1 MPNLLIVD
9 DEISILQLFQMA
21 LQKKE
26 NTVSTANSAVEA
38 IEKMKTEF
46 FDLVVTDLSMPGMD
60 GMELLKKTREI
71 SPETSVIMM
80 TAYGSTQTAVD
91 AMKAGAYDYLTK
103 PIQLEELK
111 KTIQNA
117 MTKAEL
123 QRENEALKKVTTKQ
137 TYDNQLTGK
146 SPAFQK
152 VLQWIDQVAKTTSS
166 VLILGESGTGK
177 ELVSREIH
185 NRSDRREQPFVAV
198 NCAAIPQHL
207 MESELFGYA
216 KGAFTGADQ
225 HRIGFFEAAHRG
237 TIFLDE
243 IGELPLNLQSKLLRV
258 LAEKKV
264 VRVGSTREIRVDF
277 RIIAATNQSL
287 EQLVK
292 KGEFREDLF
301 YRLNVLQTDLPP
313 LRERQEDITV
323 LAKHFLKKFSEEY
336 RKKIIG
342 FDEKTLALL
351 TNYAFPGNIREL
363 INIVEQC
370 VVLSGSDTITVETLP
385 EKMRKNLTAAENH
398 VPQIFSGDVDLE
410 QQVEEFEKSL
420 ILQALAKANG
430 NKTQAAKILKVSFR
444 SLRYR
449 LEKLGMDDG
458 KDE

>member
-9 DEISILQLFQMA
+9 DEASILQLFQMA

-26 NTVSTANSAVEA
+26 NTVTTANSAQEA
-38 IEKMKTEF
+38 LEKMKTEF
-46 FDLVVTDLSMPGMD
+46 FDLIVTDLSMPGMD
-60 GMELLKKTREI
+60 GMELLKKTKEV

-103 PIQLEELK
+103 PIQLEDLK

-137 TYDNQLTGK
+137 SYDNQLTGESK
-146 SPAFQK
+146 AFQK
-152 VLQWIDQVAKTTSS
+152 VVQWIDQVAKTNSS

-177 ELVSREIH
+177 ELVAREVH
-185 NRSDRREQPFVAV
+185 NRSDRSNQPFVAV

-216 KGAFTGADQ
+216 KGAFTGAEQ

-292 KGEFREDLF
+292 RGEFREDLY
-301 YRLNVLQTDLPP
+301 YRLNVLQTELPP
-313 LRERQEDITV
+313 LRERKEDIEV
-323 LAKHFLKKFSEEY
+323 LANHFLKKFSEEY
-336 RKKIIG
+336 RKKTQG
-342 FDEKTLALL
+342 FDDKTMEILS
-351 TNYAFPGNIREL
+351 NYPFPGNIREL

-370 VVLSGSDTITVETLP
+370 IVLANGEMIMVETLP
-385 EKMRKNLTAAENH
+385 EKMRNPLSAGASKVLESDT
-398 VPQIFSGDVDLE
+398 DLE
-410 QQVEEFEKSL
+410 KQVEAFEKDL
-420 ILQALAKANG
+420 ILRALEQAGG
-430 NKTQAAKILKVSFR
+430 NKTQAAKLLNISFR

>member
-9 DEISILQLFQMA
+9 DEASILQLFQMA
-21 LQKKE
+21 LQQKE
-26 NTVSTANSAVEA
+26 NTVTTANSAAEA
-38 IEKMKTEF
+38 LEKMKTEF
-46 FDLVVTDLSMPGMD
+46 FDLIVTDLSMPGMD
-60 GMELLKKTREI
+60 GMELLKKTKEV

-103 PIQLEELK
+103 PIQLEDLK

-137 TYDNQLTGK
+137 SYDNQLTGNSK
-146 SPAFQK
+146 AFQK
-152 VLQWIDQVAKTTSS
+152 VVQWIDQVAKTTSS

-177 ELVSREIH
+177 ELVAREVH
-185 NRSDRREQPFVAV
+185 NRSDRSTQPFVAV

-216 KGAFTGADQ
+216 KGAFTGAEQ

-292 KGEFREDLF
+292 KGEFREDLY
-301 YRLNVLQTDLPP
+301 YRLNVLQTELPP
-313 LRERQEDITV
+313 LRERKEDIEV

-336 RKKIIG
+336 RKKIQG
-342 FDEKTLALL
+342 FDEKTMEILG
-351 TNYAFPGNIREL
+351 NYSFPGNIREL

-370 VVLSGSDTITVETLP
+370 IVLANGEMIMVETLP
-385 EKMRKNLTAAENH
+385 EKMRTPTSAGASKTL
-398 VPQIFSGDVDLE
+398 FSDVDLE
-410 QQVEEFEKSL
+410 KQVEAFEKDL
-420 ILQALAKANG
+420 ILRALEQSGG
-430 NKTQAAKILKVSFR
+430 NKTQAAKLLNISFR

-449 LEKLGMDDG
+449 LEKLGLDDG